1 MSDKK
6 RILKNTIMLYIR
18 QILILFVSLYT
29 VRVVLNTLG
38 VEDYGIYSTVGGIV
52 TFFSFLSTS
61 MASATQRYFSYALGE
76 ENQDKLYKSFT
87 TNIIIYMLIAVI
99 AIFLIESF
107 GLWFIYNKLNVS
119 QDRFSAAVWV
129 FHFSVLTF
137 VFNIFFKSIY
147 GNYYCS

>member
-99 AIFLIESF
+99 AIFLLESF
-107 GLWFIYNKLNVS
+107 GLWFIYNRLNLS
-119 QDRFSAAVWV
+119 QDRFSAEV
-129 FHFSVLTF
+129 
-137 VFNIFFKSIY
+137 
-147 GNYYCS
+147 